1 MRIRLA
7 VAVVALVGTGCA
19 GGQGARGDGLDASA
33 LPESVRADYQ
43 IFAARCSKC
52 HALARPL
59 KSGIQS
65 DKDWAL
71 IVERMR
77 RQPGSMISADD
88 ATRVLRFL
96 HYYWRSERAQHESD
110 Y

>member
-1 MRIRLA
+1 
-7 VAVVALVGTGCA
+7 
-19 GGQGARGDGLDASA
+19 
-33 LPESVRADYQ
+33 
-43 IFAARCSKC
+43 
-52 HALARPL
+52 
-59 KSGIQS
+59 
-65 DKDWAL
+65 
-71 IVERMR
+71 MR